1 MGCITA
7 NSPAK
12 TYYMASLNTA
22 RLEQVGA
29 KVAAVNR
36 THVAGKLG
44 LDRSYVS
51 QVLAGRKTPGLDVA
65 ARIARE
71 VGVSLDGLHAWLT
84 KGQGQESASASVN

>member
-1 MGCITA
+1 
-7 NSPAK
+7 
-12 TYYMASLNTA
+12 MASLNTA

-84 KGQGQESASASVN
+84 KGQEQESASASVN